1 MIQILQASQ
10 SFCYMSCTKLT
21 NIGSY
26 LEYLRLQAFTTEDR
40 LCSVQC
46 LLTAH
51 HLLGSWF
58 FENVCCFPFFFVEKD
73 VACVALLVHSYYS
86 PHIHVLLPC
95 RFRQIVSVWTD
106 FPEPMKYM

>member
-1 MIQILQASQ
+1 MIQ
-10 SFCYMSCTKLT
+10 
-21 NIGSY
+21 NITSKSKFLLHVMYKIDKYRY

-51 HLLGSWF
+51 H
-58 FENVCCFPFFFVEKD
+58 CFPFFFVEKD

-95 RFRQIVSVWTD
+95 RFRQRVSVWTD
-106 FPEPMKYM
+106 FSEPMKYM

>member
-1 MIQILQASQ
+1 MIQ
-10 SFCYMSCTKLT
+10 
-21 NIGSY
+21 NITSKSKFLLHVMYKIDKYRY
-26 LEYLRLQAFTTEDR
+26 LEYLPLQAFTTEDR

-51 HLLGSWF
+51 HLLVSWF

-86 PHIHVLLPC
+86 PHIHVLIPC
-95 RFRQIVSVWTD
+95 RFRQRVSVWTD
-106 FPEPMKYM
+106 FSEPIKYM